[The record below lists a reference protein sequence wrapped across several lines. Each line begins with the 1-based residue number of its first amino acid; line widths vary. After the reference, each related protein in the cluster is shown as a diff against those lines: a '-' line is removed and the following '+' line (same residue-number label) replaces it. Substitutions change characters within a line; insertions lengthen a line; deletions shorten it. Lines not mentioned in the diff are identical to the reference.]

1 MDWLRQF
8 RFKLLGLWRDRMLE
22 AHMAEEMRAHLE
34 RLAAANR
41 NAGMSPDEARNSAI
55 RQFGNVSSIQE
66 RARDERRFRTL
77 ENLIRDLRYAARQLR
92 HNRVFALTAILS
104 LALGI
109 GANTAVFT
117 LLHASLWRPLP
128 VEDPHQIVHLV
139 RSKPGSGLE
148 GGICLL
154 LCALPGARGGGP
166 TLRRGHC

>member
-109 GANTAVFT
+109 GAKRP
-117 LLHASLWRPLP
+117 LHASPRVPL
-128 VEDPHQIVHLV
+128 EAASSGGSASD
-139 RSKPGSGLE
+139 RSSG
-148 GGICLL
+148 
-154 LCALPGARGGGP
+154 AK
-166 TLRRGHC
+166 